1 MEPSGKRSL
10 RHPLAPILPEEVT
23 AVKEALVREGL
34 LGTSTLVAYLGLE
47 EPGRFDGEDPGRSIG
62 EDPGRSIGE
71 DQGSDDPGRL
81 DSARLGRLPRDG
93 AGRGASGAGGF
104 GRAIRAVLVPGP
116 EAVVVE
122 AVVELPSRRLR
133 STRHVVD
140 ARPALSMEES
150 LLAIAALQGDARWR
164 AALARRGA
172 DDLDQ
177 VQVDPWPAGS
187 FGEPYEAGR
196 RLCRCLAYVRHDPHD
211 NGYAHPVEG
220 VVGIVDMGRAEVLE
234 VIDAGLVAVPDEPG
248 RFGAARQE
256 PVRPPL
262 APLVI
267 SQPEGPGF
275 SVDDG
280 LVHWGPWSLR
290 VTVDPIEGLVLH
302 QVTYDDHGRRRR
314 VLRRASI
321 CEMAVP
327 YGDPSTGQFFK
338 CAFDAGEW
346 GLGRLASSLTLG
358 CDCLGEIRYLDA
370 VFSSE
375 HGEPYTVPHAVC
387 VHEEDYGILW
397 KHTDLHHGRSDVRRS
412 RRLVVSSFATVGNYD
427 YGFFWYLYL
436 DGTIAH
442 EVKLTGIL
450 STMAVAT
457 GVELHHGTLVAPQ
470 LAAPFHQHLF
480 CARLHFDLD
489 AAPASVVEVDAVPAG
504 AGPDNPWGSAF
515 VASTTVLRSESEARR
530 DADAARSR
538 TWRVQSATS
547 RNRLGQPAA
556 YELRPQSTPRLL
568 ASPES
573 SVGRRAGFAA
583 HHLWVTAY
591 HPDERRAAGEYP
603 NQCSGDDGLPR
614 YSAADRALVDADV
627 VLWHTFGVTHLPRP
641 EDWPVMPVAYA
652 GFHLV
657 PVGFF
662 DADPALDLAPST
674 QCHVPG

>member
-1 MEPSGKRSL
+1 MNPSRQLVL

-23 AVKEALVREGL
+23 AVRNALEHEGL
-34 LGTSTLVAYLGLE
+34 LEAPALLAYLGLE
-47 EPGRFDGEDPGRSIG
+47 EPGRFDEEELGRVDGDVSERFDGEASGRYDDQGLGRDDDQGPGRGGFSG
-62 EDPGRSIGE
+62 K
-71 DQGSDDPGRL
+71 Q
-81 DSARLGRLPRDG
+81 LGRAL
-93 AGRGASGAGGF
+93 
-104 GRAIRAVLVPGP
+104 RAVVVPGP

-122 AVVELPSRRLR
+122 AVVELPSGRLR
-133 STRHVVD
+133 STRRVD
-140 ARPALSMEES
+140 GARPALSMEES
-150 LLAIAALQGDARWR
+150 LLAIAALQADPRWR
-164 AALARRGA
+164 EAMHRRGV
-172 DDLDQ
+172 DDVDR
-177 VQVDPWPAGS
+177 VQIDPWPAGT

-196 RLCRCLAYVRHDPHD
+196 RLCRCLAYVRHDSRD

-220 VVGIVDMGRAEVLE
+220 VVAIVDMGRAEVLE
-234 VIDAGLVAVPDEPG
+234 VIDDALVAVPEEPG
-248 RFGAARQE
+248 RFGSARQE
-256 PVRPPL
+256 PDRPPL

-280 LVHWGPWSLR
+280 LVRWGPWSLR

-302 QVTYDDHGRRRR
+302 QVAYDDHGRHRRI
-314 VLRRASI
+314 LRRASI

-346 GLGRLASSLTLG
+346 GLGRLANSLTLG

-375 HGEPYTVPHAVC
+375 HGEPYTVKQAVC
-387 VHEEDYGILW
+387 LHEEDYGILW
-397 KHTDLHHGRSDVRRS
+397 KHTDLHHGCSDVRRS

-450 STMAVAT
+450 STMAVARDD
-457 GVELHHGTLVAPQ
+457 GEELCHSTLVAPR

-480 CARLHFDLD
+480 SARLHFDLD
-489 AAPASVVEVDAVPAG
+489 GAPASVVEVDAVPAEP
-504 AGPDNPWGSAF
+504 GPKNPWGSAF
-515 VASTTVLRSESEARR
+515 VAATTVLRSESEARR
-530 DADAARSR
+530 DADAGRSR
-538 TWRVQSATS
+538 TWRVLSATS

-603 NQCSGDDGLPR
+603 NQSSGEDGLPR
-614 YSAADRALVDADV
+614 YSAADRSLLGADV

-652 GFHLV
+652 GFHLL

-662 DADPALDLAPST
+662 DADPALDLAPSAV
-674 QCHVPG
+674 CHASG